1 MGIEEE
7 YQKLIEAIREAEQS
21 TRDTVERGWIWKQGM
36 KEFYDGMACGYCYC
50 LALLDIWK
58 PRIVGMEESEE

>member
-7 YQKLIEAIREAEQS
+7 YQKLRDAIEEAERS
-21 TRDTVERGWIWKQGM
+21 TQDTMKRGWMWKQGM
-36 KEFYDGMACGYCYC
+36 KEFYEGMACGYRYC
-50 LALLDIWK
+50 LALLDIWR